1 MRPQPPALNTATL
14 DPGLYVISTPIG
26 NLRDITLRALDILS
40 LSDLVLAEDTRV
52 AQKLLSVYGLS
63 RPVERYDDHCDDR
76 IRPKVLEMLSQG
88 NRVALVSDAGT
99 PLVSDPGYRLVKAA
113 ADAGAPIY
121 AAPGPS
127 ALLAAL
133 AVSGLPSDRFLFA
146 GFMPPKSTGRRAML
160 EELSPIRATLIFYE
174 TGPRLTESLRDM
186 LAVCGDRQAVVAR
199 ELTKLYETVLRGPLS
214 ELIDRLG
221 AQAPKG
227 EIVVLIAPGTEA
239 PATGADMDQALI
251 EALAH
256 STLSDAAA
264 TVAKSLGLNRKTV
277 YRRALELKSG
287 RTDTA

>member
-1 MRPQPPALNTATL
+1 MRPQPPTLNTTPL
-14 DPGLYVISTPIG
+14 DSGLYVISTPIG

-40 LSDLVLAEDTRV
+40 QSDLVLAEDTRV

-63 RPVERYDDHCDDR
+63 RPVERYDDHCDGR
-76 IRPKVLEMLSQG
+76 IRPKVLEILSQG
-88 NRVALVSDAGT
+88 GRIALVSDAGT

-113 ADAGAPIY
+113 AEAGAPIY

-146 GFMPPKSTGRRAML
+146 GFMPPKSAGRRAIL
-160 EELSPIRATLIFYE
+160 EELSPVRATLIFYE
-174 TGPRLTESLRDM
+174 TGPRLTDSLRDM

-199 ELTKLYETVLRGPLS
+199 ELTKLYETVLRGTIS

-221 AQAPKG
+221 TQTPKG

-239 PATGADMDQALI
+239 PATVADMDQALT
-251 EALAH
+251 EALTH
-256 STLSDAAA
+256 SSLSEAAA
-264 TVAKSLGLNRKTV
+264 AVAKSLGLNRKSV
-277 YRRALELKSG
+277 YRRALELKSE
-287 RTDTA
+287 RPDPE